1 MLKRTVLCV
10 LSTALLMLSLDGEA
24 TTGSLLSLSN
34 GESPGEQRNR
44 TRTDSS
50 QHSLTFGGTR
60 SRDNSVGS
68 VTDVPEDLDTFL
80 LHNSPQD
87 KLELTAILT
96 RLQSS
101 CQSIAINIVH
111 VQEELQTS
119 IQTTTQLTSSSLD
132 QHTSNL
138 SDYASIVAAAVRA
151 SLSLP
156 SQHVAIKTK
165 MNELERLSS
174 KIQQLKIFATTLEQH
189 ILTLTEAEGS
199 SKSAK
204 S

>member
-1 MLKRTVLCV
+1 
-10 LSTALLMLSLDGEA
+10 MLSLDGEA
-24 TTGSLLSLSN
+24 TTGSLLSLSD
-34 GESPGEQRNR
+34 GESPDEQRNR

-68 VTDVPEDLDTFL
+68 VTDVPEDHEDLDTLL
-80 LHNSPQD
+80 LHNNTTD
-87 KLELTAILT
+87 KLELTAILS

-132 QHTSNL
+132 EHTSNL

-174 KIQQLKIFATTLEQH
+174 KIQQLKIFAATLEQH

>member
-1 MLKRTVLCV
+1 
-10 LSTALLMLSLDGEA
+10 MLSLDGEA
-24 TTGSLLSLSN
+24 TTGSLLSLSD
-34 GESPGEQRNR
+34 GESPDEQRNR

-68 VTDVPEDLDTFL
+68 VTDVPEDHEDLDTLL
-80 LHNSPQD
+80 LHNNTTD
-87 KLELTAILT
+87 KLELTAILS

-132 QHTSNL
+132 EHTSNL

-174 KIQQLKIFATTLEQH
+174 KIQQLKIFAATLEQH
-189 ILTLTEAEGS
+189 ILTLTEAAGS